1 MRARGTAHASSCAI
15 TICESAAFMTFN
27 WKPIKSLR
35 HSVMHVRSV
44 CYSAFGSPGL
54 GITWSLVTL
63 LSGLIY
69 LVYDER
75 KRRNFQLKRKNSTVE
90 LGNNSETTKE
100 E

>member
-1 MRARGTAHASSCAI
+1 
-15 TICESAAFMTFN
+15 MTFN
-27 WKPIKSLR
+27 WTPFKRLY

-69 LVYDER
+69 LIYDQR
-75 KRRNFQLKRKNSTVE
+75 KRRNFQLEHKNGTVE
-90 LGNNSETTKE
+90 LGNSCAAVKE
-100 E
+100 G

>member
-1 MRARGTAHASSCAI
+1 MGTTHASQCAI
-15 TICESAAFMTFN
+15 IICGGVAVMTFN
-27 WKPIKSLR
+27 WIPIKRVR
-35 HSVMHVRSV
+35 HSVMRVRSV

-69 LVYDER
+69 LAYDER

-90 LGNNSETTKE
+90 LENSFEATKE

>member
-1 MRARGTAHASSCAI
+1 MGTTHASQCAI
-15 TICESAAFMTFN
+15 TICGSVAVMTFN
-27 WKPIKSLR
+27 WIPIKR
-35 HSVMHVRSV
+35 VHSVMRVRSV

-63 LSGLIY
+63 LGGLIY
-69 LVYDER
+69 LAYDER

-90 LGNNSETTKE
+90 LENSFEATKE